1 MEKVKQSCRADGEL
15 IYVQSGWAF
24 FDDYD
29 FDVLLRTIA
38 QDLLGDKEV
47 PLTTSLELTDEGLWS
62 VHLTGRFLPDV
73 DDVYEEFLY
82 AVADIARL
90 QGTGW
95 E

>member
-24 FDDYD
+24 FDDY
-29 FDVLLRTIA
+29 
-38 QDLLGDKEV
+38 
-47 PLTTSLELTDEGLWS
+47 
-62 VHLTGRFLPDV
+62 
-73 DDVYEEFLY
+73 EEFLY